1 MQIPLPGKWQ
11 TEPTVGELQNI
22 SLILSW
28 KNCTASLQTKP
39 SGPDWPCYTRWVM
52 LEAKAQP
59 TVDTGGNASCAL
71 VAGVTP
77 HVAAS
82 LQPRRLLMHSW
93 WCALSAVEGL
103 CCRLESQLIK
113 WQLDAAN
120 CSRCRSR
127 PAGGRLDLVWRTC
140 RPRCQ
145 PRRSRDSKCV
155 LDTFMNSHARAWKMW
170 LTQRIQR
177 LRTTQGTS
185 IFKSCHLEKLY
196 FIALFSVTV
205 NGLV

>member
-1 MQIPLPGKWQ
+1 MQIPLPGTWQ
-11 TEPTVGELQNI
+11 TEPSVGELQNI

-39 SGPDWPCYTRWVM
+39 SGPDWPRHTRWVM

-71 VAGVTP
+71 AAGVTP
-77 HVAAS
+77 RVAAS

-93 WCALSAVEGL
+93 WRALSAVEGL

-120 CSRCRSR
+120 CSRRRSR

-140 RPRCQ
+140 RPRCHRGGAATQ
-145 PRRSRDSKCV
+145 SVFAPHSWIHTRARGRCDWRNAYSAHALHKARPSSKVAIWRSFI
-155 LDTFMNSHARAWKMW
+155 LSH
-170 LTQRIQR
+170 
-177 LRTTQGTS
+177 
-185 IFKSCHLEKLY
+185 
-196 FIALFSVTV
+196 FS
-205 NGLV
+205 LLQ